1 MSLFKWSSNYSVYLA
16 EIDREHRALYQLGDE
31 LHKALLAGKD
41 RAHLQP
47 IMANLLE
54 SVDLNAEHYSSA
66 EDFLAHW
73 SSDRAGCLVLDVRL
87 PGMTGVEFQ
96 EKMRQ
101 SGIDIPIIFMTAHGD
116 IPMVRKVMKAG
127 AVEFLTKP
135 FEVQEL
141 LSAIEHALANDRAR
155 READATLNPIRARL
169 DTLTPREREVMALVT
184 AGLLNKQIA
193 AELGLSEI
201 TVKLHRRHVLEKM
214 QADSLAELVK
224 MTEKVRAAGPVR

>member
-1 MSLFKWSSNYSVYLA
+1 MSTQAATANPQ
-16 EIDREHRALYQLGDE
+16 RETVFIVDDDASIGEGLS
-31 LHKALLAGKD
+31 
-41 RAHLQP
+41 
-47 IMANLLE
+47 NLLE
-54 SVDLNAEHYSSA
+54 SVDLNAEHYLSA

-73 SSDRAGCLVLDVRL
+73 SSARPGCLVLDVRL

-101 SGIDIPIIFMTAHGD
+101 SGIEIPIIFMTAHGD
-116 IPMVRKVMKAG
+116 IPMVRKVMRAG

-135 FEVQEL
+135 FEAQEL
-141 LSAIEHALANDRAR
+141 LHAIEYALANDRAR
-155 READATLNPIRARL
+155 RKEQTELNSIRASI
-169 DTLTPREREVMALVT
+169 DSLTQREREVMALVT

-214 QADSLAELVK
+214 QADSLADLVK
-224 MTEKVRAAGPVR
+224 MTEKIRTAQPRQ